1 MTVTLGPAFAQRAIR
16 RRRGGAS
23 RSAEAVLG
31 TVDEHSLMLSG
42 LVEHVEEVSG
52 LGNRNKSAP
61 QVRPWRYDRKRS
73 VPTPIA
79 ALGGG
84 RPVMQKGPAGARMQ
98 RILGDAG

>member
-1 MTVTLGPAFAQRAIR
+1 M
-16 RRRGGAS
+16 
-23 RSAEAVLG
+23 E
-31 TVDEHSLMLSG
+31 EHGLIFSG

-52 LGNRNKSAP
+52 RENHDKSTP
-61 QVRPWRYDRKRS
+61 QVRPSRYDRKWW
-73 VPTPIA
+73 VATLIA